1 MSTSPHISDERLER
15 ALLAA
20 ALVVETY
27 GEVYAPVFERLE
39 REVAARKNADS
50 PVARARRLLAS
61 RTMDGLTAPS
71 QETRSVPAIR
81 A

>member
-1 MSTSPHISDERLER
+1 MPTPPISDERLER
-15 ALLAA
+15 ALVAA

-27 GEVYAPVFERLE
+27 GEVYAPIFERLE
-39 REVAARKNADS
+39 KEVAARKSADG

-61 RTMDGLTAPS
+61 RTVDNFTAPV
-71 QETRSVPAIR
+71 QETRSLSATR